1 MDVIQMQ
8 HNQLTK
14 RNANKPV
21 HSILNFIMNRLKTK
35 DTMKEIAE
43 AIASIELEQVINEM
57 CYEIDK

>member
-1 MDVIQMQ
+1 MQ
-8 HNQLTK
+8 HNQLAK

>member
-8 HNQLTK
+8 HNQLAK
-14 RNANKPV
+14 RNANKRV
-21 HSILNFIMNRLKTK
+21 HSILNFIMNRLKIK